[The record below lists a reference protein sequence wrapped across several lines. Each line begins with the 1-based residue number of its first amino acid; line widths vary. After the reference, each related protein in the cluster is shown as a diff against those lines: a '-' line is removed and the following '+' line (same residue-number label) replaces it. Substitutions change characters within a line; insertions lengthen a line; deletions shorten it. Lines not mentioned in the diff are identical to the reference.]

1 VPWSLSGPG
10 PDAGAASRNP
20 VLLRRAATALILA
33 PIVLASIALGK
44 WAILVVLLVVI
55 AGAAYELSR
64 ALEPLPLVAALGAG
78 ALPLLLSIPYHQTGV
93 LAGAVAGL
101 PWALMWLAGKPET
114 RTLRA
119 VLAVLLMSLWVGVPL
134 AHLGLFPRS
143 QAGVVLILIAVVGPW
158 ISDSGA
164 YFAGRLFGRR
174 LLVPSISP
182 NKTVEGS
189 VGGLL
194 ITMLIVGPL
203 AYQLLDFTVA
213 KALIIGAGVSVSS
226 QCGDLFESSLKRI
239 LDVKDLGNFLPGHG
253 GILDRVDSL
262 LFTAPAVYYI
272 SLLV

>member
-1 VPWSLSGPG
+1 
-10 PDAGAASRNP
+10 
-20 VLLRRAATALILA
+20 VLLRRAATALVLA

-44 WAILVVLLVVI
+44 WAVISALLLVI

-64 ALEPLPLVAALGAG
+64 ALEPLPFVAALGAG
-78 ALPLLLSIPYHQTGV
+78 ALPLLLSIPYHQTGI

-101 PWALMWLAGKPET
+101 PWALIWLAARPET

-143 QAGVVLILIAVVGPW
+143 QFGVVLIFIAVVGPW
-158 ISDSGA
+158 VSDSGA
-164 YFAGRLFGRR
+164 YFAGRFFGRN
-174 LLVPSISP
+174 LLFPSLSP

-194 ITMLIVGPL
+194 LTVVIVTPL
-203 AYQLLDFTVA
+203 ALQFLDFTFA
-213 KALIIGAGVSVSS
+213 KALVMGAGVSVSS

-253 GILDRVDSL
+253 GVLDRVDSL
-262 LFTAPAVYYI
+262 LFTAPTVYYI